1 MKTLVYNVAVK
12 TKKNAEFAPEFVILT
27 SFLNEPKFETEVI
40 AETETEKVYKVT
52 TTIKND
58 EQAAFEVKNKFTD
71 KFTAKVKLV
80 EATND
85 EGFAI
90 SIQGRRAFVIKNP
103 FTDDRKVNIK
113 EGMRKKAFVKKMNA
127 AKAAKKA
134 KLAEAAAT
142 VANMVDNTPV
152 ENEVVVYQEA

>member
-12 TKKNAEFAPEFVILT
+12 TKKNVEFAPEFIILT

-40 AETETEKVYKVT
+40 AETETEKLYKVT

-58 EQAAFEVKNKFTD
+58 DQAAFEVKNKFTD

-103 FTDDRKVNIK
+103 LSVDRKTNIK

-134 KLAEAAAT
+134 KLAEAAAA
-142 VANMVDNTPV
+142 VANMVDTPV

>member
-40 AETETEKVYKVT
+40 AESETERLYKVT

-71 KFTAKVKLV
+71 KFSAKVKLI

-90 SIQGRRAFVIKNP
+90 SIQGRRAFIIKNP
-103 FTDDRKVNIK
+103 LSADRKTNIK

-127 AKAAKKA
+127 AKAAKKV
-134 KLAEAAAT
+134 KLAEAAAA
-142 VANMVDNTPV
+142 VANMVDTPV